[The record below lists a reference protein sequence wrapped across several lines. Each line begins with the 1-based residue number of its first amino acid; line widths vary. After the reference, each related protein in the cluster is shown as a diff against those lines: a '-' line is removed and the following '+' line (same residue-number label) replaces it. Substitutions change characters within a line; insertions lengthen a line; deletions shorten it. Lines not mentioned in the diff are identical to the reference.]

1 MIGAVHGAR
10 RHRKKHGSTITRG
23 PIKST
28 IVNGLPVLSEVDRN
42 HYQVST
48 ERVLCFNGSVSGE
61 GIDSASMSKTF
72 PRGVH
77 YFLVEALVA
86 YQGHVWSNELWT
98 AKDADLT
105 NYLEG
110 KGAANVHAQFV
121 AAIAKRGR
129 ATLPNSISG
138 FFSSRRIRRLLDGGP
153 DRPGFTALYA
163 DCGIRA
169 VLCKITVGLQPQDP
183 SAAPD
188 VRTFLWVELVDEAVM
203 AEPGVVYNA
212 AQALPHSR

>member
-1 MIGAVHGAR
+1 MVYRFFPKLTAITTKASDHSGPFPCTLRAEQSH
-10 RHRKKHGSTITRG
+10 TTRG
-23 PIKST
+23 A
-28 IVNGLPVLSEVDRN
+28 
-42 HYQVST
+42 VST